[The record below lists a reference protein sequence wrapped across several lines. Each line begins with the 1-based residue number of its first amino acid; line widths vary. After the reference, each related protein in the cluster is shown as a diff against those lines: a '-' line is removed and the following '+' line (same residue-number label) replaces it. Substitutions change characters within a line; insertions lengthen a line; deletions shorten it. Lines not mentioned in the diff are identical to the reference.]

1 MKTPLLLAAA
11 ALVTIAA
18 CVAKDDTG
26 TPVRTPAVLAGV
38 PIPDVAQVVD
48 TSGTA
53 DAARVVLAIAW
64 PPDSVA
70 AFYRRELPKAGFRI
84 VGDQGD
90 SVRIDLYAQRNGP
103 PLWIQMLH
111 GRRPG
116 TTEYTLI
123 GAVGG
128 AAGMGVPV
136 PDSAKR

>member
-1 MKTPLLLAAA
+1 VKTPLLLAAA